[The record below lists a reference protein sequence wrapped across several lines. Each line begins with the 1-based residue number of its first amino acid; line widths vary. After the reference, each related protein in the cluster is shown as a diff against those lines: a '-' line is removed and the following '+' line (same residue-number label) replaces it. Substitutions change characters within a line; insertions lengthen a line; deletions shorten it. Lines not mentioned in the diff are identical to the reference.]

1 MRDVSS
7 SKSSKPT
14 HATKSASSNAAAN
27 KANTNNKVSS
37 TNKASSSNSTDSAHS
52 TELTASTA
60 STDSAHSLAIADLT
74 KPSASAPSTNS
85 THATLSTDELPAT
98 VIDPSRWLEIHGSA
112 LYNFAFH
119 RLRHHEL
126 AEEAV
131 QETMLSAIR
140 KSEQFV
146 GYASE
151 RTWLFAIL
159 RRKVCDTLRRSLV
172 NKTKVSIDD
181 EATPENL
188 LFDLNGSWREGAMAN
203 VHGKLESH
211 ELRKIVFQ
219 CLRKLP
225 RIQAEIFMLRVLEEK
240 ETVDI
245 CKELDI
251 SANNYWTRLHRA
263 RLGLAKCV
271 SENWPLDGE
280 SNNAPNL

>member
-1 MRDVSS
+1 
-7 SKSSKPT
+7 
-14 HATKSASSNAAAN
+14 
-27 KANTNNKVSS
+27 
-37 TNKASSSNSTDSAHS
+37 
-52 TELTASTA
+52 
-60 STDSAHSLAIADLT
+60 
-74 KPSASAPSTNS
+74 
-85 THATLSTDELPAT
+85 
-98 VIDPSRWLEIHGSA
+98 
-112 LYNFAFH
+112 
-119 RLRHHEL
+119 
-126 AEEAV
+126 
-131 QETMLSAIR
+131 MLSAIR
-140 KSEQFV
+140 KSEQFI

-159 RRKVCDTLRRSLV
+159 RRKVCDTLRRGLV

-203 VHGKLESH
+203 VDGNLESH

-240 ETVDI
+240 ETEDI

-251 SANNYWTRLHRA
+251 STNNYWTRLHRA

-271 SENWPLDGE
+271 SENWPVDGE
-280 SNNAPNL
+280 SNYAPNL

>member
-1 MRDVSS
+1 MGLAKALQDWFHYIDFCSGNHSASLSFSSRLPLDRIRDRLKFMRDASS
-7 SKSSKPT
+7 STSSKPT
-14 HATKSASSNAAAN
+14 HSTKSDSSNAAAN
-27 KANTNNKVSS
+27 KASSDNK
-37 TNKASSSNSTDSAHS
+37 
-52 TELTASTA
+52 
-60 STDSAHSLAIADLT
+60 
-74 KPSASAPSTNS
+74 
-85 THATLSTDELPAT
+85 
-98 VIDPSRWLEIHGSA
+98 VIDPSRWLEIHGNA

-131 QETMLSAIR
+131 QETMLAAIR

-159 RRKVCDTLRRSLV
+159 RRKVCDTLRRSFV

-181 EATPENL
+181 EATPESL

-203 VHGKLESH
+203 VHGNLERH

-225 RIQAEIFMLRVLEEK
+225 RVQAEIFMLRVLEEK
-240 ETVDI
+240 EAEAI

-251 SANNYWTRLHRA
+251 STNNYWIRLHRA

-271 SENWPLDGE
+271 SENWPVDGD
-280 SNNAPNL
+280 SINAPIL

>member
-7 SKSSKPT
+7 KSSNST
-14 HATKSASSNAAAN
+14 HSTKSVGSAVAAN
-27 KANTNNKVSS
+27 KAGSTTTANSVNT
-37 TNKASSSNSTDSAHS
+37 TASVHP
-52 TELTASTA
+52 TELPVSA
-60 STDSAHSLAIADLT
+60 DSVHSLATASST
-74 KPSASAPSTNS
+74 KSATSDTSAGSKNSTNS
-85 THATLSTDELPAT
+85 TRSADELPIT

-159 RRKVCDTLRRSLV
+159 RRKVCDTLRRRLV

-203 VHGKLESH
+203 VHGNLESH

-240 ETVDI
+240 ETEDI

-251 SANNYWTRLHRA
+251 STNNYWTRLHRA

-271 SENWPLDGE
+271 SENWPVDGE

>member
-7 SKSSKPT
+7 E
-14 HATKSASSNAAAN
+14 SSNPTKPAKSPAAVNMADS
-27 KANTNNKVSS
+27 NNA
-37 TNKASSSNSTDSAHS
+37 ASLNDLAKTTDLTEATDSAHS
-52 TELTASTA
+52 HARANSNKSANPRASAKSTNAST
-60 STDSAHSLAIADLT
+60 SET
-74 KPSASAPSTNS
+74 STNS
-85 THATLSTDELPAT
+85 TDTNRSSNELPNT
-98 VIDPSRWLEIHGSA
+98 VFDPSRWLEIHGNA

-119 RLRHHEL
+119 RLRHHEQ

-159 RRKVCDTLRRSLV
+159 RRKVCDNLRRRLV

-181 EATPENL
+181 EATPESL
-188 LFDLNGSWREGAMAN
+188 LFDLNGSWREGAMAK
-203 VHGKLESH
+203 VHGNLESH

-240 ETVDI
+240 EAEDI

-251 SANNYWTRLHRA
+251 STNNYWTRLHRA

-271 SENWPLDGE
+271 SENWPVDGE
-280 SNNAPNL
+280 MNQAPNL

>member
-7 SKSSKPT
+7 KSSNST
-14 HATKSASSNAAAN
+14 HVTKSTGSAVAAN
-27 KANTNNKVSS
+27 KAGSTTTANSVNT
-37 TNKASSSNSTDSAHS
+37 TDSVHS
-52 TELTASTA
+52 TELPA
-60 STDSAHSLAIADLT
+60 STDSIHSLATASST
-74 KPSASAPSTNS
+74 KSATSDTSAGSNSSTN
-85 THATLSTDELPAT
+85 ATRSADDLPTT

-119 RLRHHEL
+119 RLRHHEQ

-140 KSEQFV
+140 KSDQFI

-159 RRKVCDTLRRSLV
+159 RRKVCDTLRRRLV

-181 EATPENL
+181 EATPESL
-188 LFDLNGSWREGAMAN
+188 LFDLNGSWREGAMNN
-203 VHGKLESH
+203 VHGNLESR

-225 RIQAEIFMLRVLEEK
+225 RMQAEIFMLRVLEEK
-240 ETVDI
+240 EAEDI
-245 CKELDI
+245 CEELDI
-251 SANNYWTRLHRA
+251 STNNYWIRLHRA

-271 SENWPLDGE
+271 SENWPVEGE
-280 SNNAPNL
+280 SNNASIL

>member
-1 MRDVSS
+1 MA
-7 SKSSKPT
+7 
-14 HATKSASSNAAAN
+14 ATKAGSANSA
-27 KANTNNKVSS
+27 
-37 TNKASSSNSTDSAHS
+37 NSTDSAHS
-52 TELTASTA
+52 PELTGA
-60 STDSAHSLAIADLT
+60 TDSAHSLGTPRST
-74 KPSASAPSTNS
+74 KPVNPPTTANSSEKTTSTTSTNS
-85 THATLSTDELPAT
+85 TNATRSAGELPTT

-119 RLRHHEL
+119 RLRHHEQ

-140 KSEQFV
+140 KSDQFI

-159 RRKVCDTLRRSLV
+159 RRKVCDTLRRRLV

-181 EATPENL
+181 EATPESL
-188 LFDLNGSWREGAMAN
+188 LFDLNGSWREGAMNN
-203 VHGKLESH
+203 VHGNLESR

-225 RIQAEIFMLRVLEEK
+225 RMQAEIFMLRVLEEK
-240 ETVDI
+240 EAEDI

-251 SANNYWTRLHRA
+251 STNNYWIRLHRA

-271 SENWPLDGE
+271 SENWPVEGE
-280 SNNAPNL
+280 SNNASIL

>member
-7 SKSSKPT
+7 Q
-14 HATKSASSNAAAN
+14 
-27 KANTNNKVSS
+27 S
-37 TNKASSSNSTDSAHS
+37 TNSAQS
-52 TELTASTA
+52 
-60 STDSAHSLAIADLT
+60 T
-74 KPSASAPSTNS
+74 KPSQSSRPVPATSTNTTNANNS
-85 THATLSTDELPAT
+85 GNELRTT
-98 VIDPSRWLEIHGSA
+98 VIDPSRWLEIHGNA

-140 KSEQFV
+140 KSDQFV

-159 RRKVCDTLRRSLV
+159 RRKVCDTLRRGLV

-181 EATPENL
+181 EATPEHI

-203 VHGKLESH
+203 VHRNLENH

-240 ETVDI
+240 EVDDI
-245 CKELDI
+245 CKDLDI
-251 SANNYWTRLHRA
+251 STNNYWTRLHRA

-271 SENWPLDGE
+271 SDNWPVDNE
-280 SNNAPNL
+280 TNNAPHL